1 MLLTIV
7 KDICDAVHQIYL
19 KALDATQMYEI
30 KVKTK
35 ATKQGKKIVTEYANI
50 LKNQW

>member
-7 KDICDAVHQIYL
+7 NIYDAVHQIYL

-35 ATKQGKKIVTEYANI
+35 ATKQGKKIVTEYVNI
-50 LKNQW
+50 LKNPW